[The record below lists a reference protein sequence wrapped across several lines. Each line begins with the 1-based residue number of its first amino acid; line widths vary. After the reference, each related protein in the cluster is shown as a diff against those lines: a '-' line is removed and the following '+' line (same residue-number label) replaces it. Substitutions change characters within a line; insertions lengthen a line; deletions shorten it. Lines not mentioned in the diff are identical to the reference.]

1 MPATGDLRMNRFF
14 TRLVIGAMILGVA
27 TGWACN
33 RWLAPADAAQ
43 AAAGFG
49 LLMEAF
55 LRLIKMIIAPLV
67 FSTLLAGIVHM
78 EDAAAVGRVGIKTL
92 GWFLLASI
100 FSLLLGLIM
109 VEWLQPGA
117 GMALKDAGAAPLPN
131 ASAFSVEKLIGDV
144 IPTSIIDAMARNAV
158 LQIVVFAVF
167 VGIAISQM
175 EERAPLVTQLVE
187 QVAAIMLKVTG
198 YVMNFAPLAI
208 FGALASTVAVQGLP
222 ILLVYARFVGGFYLA
237 ILLLWA
243 ALFVAT
249 FLLVRRGAVRLFAA
263 VREPTLLAFSVA
275 SSDSAYPRLLT
286 VLPGAGVPRRIVS
299 FVLPLGY
306 AFNLDGSMMYCT
318 FATLFILQAHGVALS
333 GAQMAGML
341 AMLLITSKGIAA
353 VPRASLVVI
362 MATLASLG
370 FPEGWIGL
378 VLAVDHLLDMGRSAT
393 NVIGNSVAT
402 VAVAKWEGQYQEEGA
417 TP

>member
-1 MPATGDLRMNRFF
+1 MNRIF
-14 TRLVIGAMILGVA
+14 TRLVIGAMVLGVV

-33 RWLAPADAAQ
+33 RWLAPADAAN

-100 FSLLLGLIM
+100 FSLLLGLMM

-117 GMALKDAGAAPLPN
+117 GMALRDAAGAAAPPAGN
-131 ASAFSVEKLIGDV
+131 AFSAEHLISDI
-144 IPTSIIDAMARNAV
+144 IPISIVDAMAHNAV
-158 LQIVVFAVF
+158 LQIVFFAVF
-167 VGIAISQM
+167 VGIAVSKL
-175 EERAPLVTQLVE
+175 EDRAPLVTQLVE
-187 QVAAIMLKVTG
+187 QVATIMLKVTG
-198 YVMNFAPLAI
+198 FVMNFAPLAI

-222 ILLVYARFVGGFYLA
+222 ILVVYAKFVGGFYVSL
-237 ILLLWA
+237 LLLWTF
-243 ALFVAT
+243 LFAAT
-249 FLLVRRGAVRLFAA
+249 FVLLRQGAVRLFQA
-263 VREPTLLAFSVA
+263 VREPTLLAFSIA

-286 VLPGAGVPRRIVS
+286 VLPGVGIPRRIVS

-318 FATLFILQAHGVALS
+318 FATLFILQAHGVVLS
-333 GAQMAGML
+333 AGQTSGML

-353 VPRASLVVI
+353 VPRAALVVI
-362 MATLASLG
+362 MATLTSMG

-402 VAVAKWEGQYQEEGA
+402 AVVSKWEGQYREEGA
-417 TP
+417 

>member
-1 MPATGDLRMNRFF
+1 MNRFF
-14 TRLVIGAMILGVA
+14 TRLVVGAMILGVA

-33 RWLAPADAAQ
+33 HWMTPAGAAS
-43 AAAGFG
+43 AAAAFG

-100 FSLLLGLIM
+100 FSLLLGLLM

-117 GMALKDAGAAPLPN
+117 GMALQGVAGAAPPAAAN
-131 ASAFSVEKLIGDV
+131 AFSAEHLIADI
-144 IPTSIIDAMARNAV
+144 IPTSIVDAMSRNAV

-167 VGIAISQM
+167 VGIAISRL
-175 EERAPLVTQLVE
+175 EARAPLVTQLVE
-187 QVAAIMLKVTG
+187 EVAAIMLKVTG
-198 YVMNFAPLAI
+198 FVMNFAPLAI
-208 FGALASTVAVQGLP
+208 FCALASTVAVQGLP
-222 ILLVYARFVGGFYLA
+222 ILLVYAKFVGGFYLSM
-237 ILLLWA
+237 LLLWA
-243 ALFVAT
+243 ALFAVT
-249 FLLVRRGAVRLFAA
+249 LLMVRRGALRLFAA

-275 SSDSAYPRLLT
+275 SSESAYPRLLT
-286 VLPGAGVPRRIVS
+286 ALPGAGIPRRIVS

-341 AMLLITSKGIAA
+341 AMLLITSKGIAV

-402 VAVAKWEGQYQEEGA
+402 VAISKWEGQYQEEGA
-417 TP
+417 